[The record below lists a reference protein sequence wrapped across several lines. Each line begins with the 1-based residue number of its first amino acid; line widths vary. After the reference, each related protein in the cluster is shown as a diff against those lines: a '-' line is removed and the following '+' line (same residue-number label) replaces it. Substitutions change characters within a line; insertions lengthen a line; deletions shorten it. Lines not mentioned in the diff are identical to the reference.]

1 MHQIGWSGSYLA
13 KTDIQN
19 AFWIIPIQSDDYG
32 LLGMHWQGS
41 FYFDCSMPMGCAS
54 SCRIFEIF
62 CTTVEWVAWHKLK
75 IDHIIHLLDDFLI
88 VAPDRQLCQ
97 AQLDLFIDL
106 CSCSDIPIAT
116 EKTFGPLTTLSFAG
130 IELDSVL
137 MEARFPPDK
146 LYKCSTLLSDF
157 LHRKR
162 ATLREVQSL
171 TGLLNFA
178 SSVIVPGRAFLR
190 RLIHLTVGIQFPHH
204 LIRLS
209 KDVKE
214 DLKVWQSFLS
224 NFNGR
229 SFFLEE
235 TWYSSSKL
243 DLYTDASGAL
253 GFGAIFGSRW
263 CYGKW
268 PATWSYC
275 NIGILEF
282 YPIVLS
288 LYLWS
293 HVMRNRCILFF
304 TDNESLVHVINK
316 QSSKD
321 KSLMFFVR
329 KLVLIC
335 LDYNIVFKAKHIA
348 GVKNRLADSLSRLQV
363 QSFKQLAP
371 AHMDKLPTGMPLHL
385 QPQSWQ
391 P

>member
-1 MHQIGWSGSYLA
+1 MAGQGSYLA

-19 AFWIIPIQSDDYG
+19 AFRIIPIQSDGYG
-32 LLGMHWQGS
+32 LLGMHWQDS
-41 FYFDCSMPMGCAS
+41 FYFDRCMPMGCAS
-54 SCRIFEIF
+54 SCRTFEIF
-62 CTTVEWVAWHKLK
+62 STAVEWVARYKLK

-88 VAPDRQLCQ
+88 IAPDREFCQ

-106 CSCSDIPIAT
+106 CSYDGIPIAM

-130 IELDSVL
+130 IELVSVL
-137 MEARFPPDK
+137 MEDRLPPDK
-146 LYKCSTLLSDF
+146 LNKCSALLSDF
-157 LHRKR
+157 LRR
-162 ATLREVQSL
+162 TLREVQSL

-178 SSVIVPGRAFLR
+178 CSVIVPGRAFLR
-190 RLIHLTVGIQFPHH
+190 RLIDLTVGIQCPHH

-253 GFGAIFGSRW
+253 GFGTIFGSRW

-275 NIGILEF
+275 DIAILEF

-288 LYLWS
+288 LYLWG
-293 HVMRNRCILFF
+293 HVMRNRCIRFF
-304 TDNESLVHVINK
+304 TDNESLVHV
-316 QSSKD
+316 
-321 KSLMFFVR
+321 
-329 KLVLIC
+329 
-335 LDYNIVFKAKHIA
+335 
-348 GVKNRLADSLSRLQV
+348 
-363 QSFKQLAP
+363 
-371 AHMDKLPTGMPLHL
+371 HL

>member
-1 MHQIGWSGSYLA
+1 
-13 KTDIQN
+13 
-19 AFWIIPIQSDDYG
+19 
-32 LLGMHWQGS
+32 
-41 FYFDCSMPMGCAS
+41 MPMGCTS
-54 SCRIFEIF
+54 SCWRFEIF
-62 CTTVEWVAWHKLK
+62 STTVEWVTRHKLK
-75 IDHIIHLLDDFLI
+75 IGHIIHLLDDFLI

-106 CSCSDIPIAT
+106 CSYIGIPIAT

-137 MEARFPPDK
+137 MEARLPPDK
-146 LYKCSTLLSDF
+146 LYKCSALLSYF
-157 LHRKR
+157 LHRKK
-162 ATLREVQSL
+162 ATLMEVQSL

-178 SSVIVPGRAFLR
+178 CSVIVPGSAFLR
-190 RLIHLTVGIQFPHH
+190 WLIDPTVGIQSSHH
-204 LIRLS
+204 LIQLS

-229 SFFLEE
+229 FFFLEE

-243 DLYTDASGAL
+243 DLYTDASRAS

-275 NIGILEF
+275 NIAILEF

-288 LYLWS
+288 LYLWG
-293 HVMRNRCILFF
+293 HVIRNRCILFF

-321 KSLMFFVR
+321 KSLMFFKQIENHV
-329 KLVLIC
+329 
-335 LDYNIVFKAKHIA
+335 A

-371 AHMDKLPTGMPLHL
+371 AHMDKLPTEILCICSPRVGSH
-385 QPQSWQ
+385 SCNTYAV
-391 P
+391 